1 MDNIPPDG
9 EEVDVRDITETQ
21 FLGGTFTS
29 GFYGKFILSVK
40 KTLVLFSYTS
50 KIYKVYK
57 LP

>member
-29 GFYGKFILSVK
+29 GFYGKFIFFQLK
-40 KTLVLFSYTS
+40 KTPCTILVY
-50 KIYKVYK
+50 IENI
-57 LP
+57 